1 MTVEETAMNALL
13 TASLNRARRTATA
26 KGEPVVSLSGEII
39 GTKVVDVYDIPTD
52 YSPLYTRLV
61 KDTGVTYG
69 GYETELPAG
78 RSLDWYDIIGL
89 NTSAGKDSVAT
100 AIRMVGWA
108 NELGIADRMVFI
120 HADLGDRIE
129 WPDTAAYAAA
139 EAEHL
144 LPGARFEIVTRV
156 GTISDGASRA
166 NKTYGIKNPPLYA
179 AGEARGDI
187 VDGVI
192 ARWNQVTALADALD
206 ARGEPE
212 AAAKARKI
220 PVWPS
225 RAARSCTKDFKTG
238 PVYALYTKLANEW
251 RERTGETREC
261 RILNCLGIRG
271 QEGDE
276 RCKKPSFKHE
286 DKASSAKRHIDTF
299 YPIHWWT
306 KDRVWDEIRKSGA
319 PHHWAY
325 DLGMPRLSC
334 PFCVLAGKSAL
345 MTAAKALPERFERY
359 LGAEKTTGSRFA
371 MGGKGDWDGSLAGI
385 KLALEAG
392 EAVSKIEAWEG

>member
-1 MTVEETAMNALL
+1 MDALL
-13 TASLNRARRTATA
+13 TANLNRARRPAVA
-26 KGEPVVSLSGEII
+26 KGEPVISLSGEVI
-39 GTKVVDVYDIPTD
+39 GTKVVDVFDIPAD
-52 YSPLYTRLV
+52 YAPLYTRHI
-61 KDTGVTYG
+61 KSTGETYG
-69 GYETELPAG
+69 GYETELPDG
-78 RSLDWYDIIGL
+78 RSLDWYDVIAI

-100 AIRMVGWA
+100 AIRMVAWA
-108 NELGIADRMVFI
+108 KELGIADRAVFI

-144 LPGARFEIVTRV
+144 LPGVRFEIVSRV
-156 GTISDGASRA
+156 GTVSDGTSKV

-179 AGEARGDI
+179 KGEARGDI

-192 ARWNQVTALADALD
+192 ARWKQVNALADLLD
-206 ARGEPE
+206 ARGEHE
-212 AAAKARKI
+212 AAAKSRKT

-238 PVYALYTKLANEW
+238 PVYVLYTKLANEW

-271 QEGDE
+271 AEGDE
-276 RCKKPSFKHE
+276 RSKKPSFKHE
-286 DKASSAKRHIDTF
+286 EKSSSASRHIDTF
-299 YPIHWWT
+299 YPIHWWSN
-306 KDRVWDEIRKSGA
+306 DRVWDEIRKSGA

-371 MGGKGDWDGSLAGI
+371 TSGKGDWDGSLAGI
-385 KLALEAG
+385 KRALEVG
-392 EAVSKIEAWEG
+392 ETISKVEGWEG